1 MKVLILGH
9 QGMLGNVAH
18 KYFSE
23 NHEVEIVDYNLRWD
37 SDEFKKAVQDSDA
50 GLIINCIGAISQKK
64 LEDDYFEFLNVRLPE
79 FLEKTGKRIIH
90 PSTDCVFSGKIEPD
104 KMYGKDDERDADDVY
119 GKSKAKID
127 KMIVDGFK
135 NTKMIRASIVGHE
148 LTGHVSLIDWFLG
161 TDDNAELNGYRN
173 YYWNGI
179 TTFQWCKVAEDLFKF
194 LDFWDK
200 APVLT
205 QVGTE
210 GMVKADLLRMVGKI
224 YGKPNK
230 INDFDMET
238 PLNKMLLSDYV
249 LPTMEEQLIALKEF
263 YGK

>member
-1 MKVLILGH
+1 MRVLILGH

-104 KMYGKDDERDADDVY
+104 KMYGKDDERDAYDVY

-127 KMIVDGFK
+127 KMIVDGFE

-148 LTGHVSLIDWFLG
+148 MQGHVSLIDWFLG
-161 TDDNAELNGYRN
+161 NDDDAELNGYCN
-173 YYWNGI
+173 YWWNGI
-179 TTFQWCKVAEDLFKF
+179 TTLQWCELAEVLMI
-194 LDFWDK
+194 FWDES
-200 APVLT
+200 PVLR

-210 GMVKADLLRMVGKI
+210 GIVKADLLRMVGRI

-230 INDFDMET
+230 INDFEMET
-238 PLNKMLLSDYV
+238 PLNKMLVSDYE
-249 LPTMEEQLIALKEF
+249 LLIIEEQLQELKKF
-263 YGK
+263 YNK